1 VGKQL
6 NALLEVKDLKKYFP
20 ITKGVVLKR
29 TLGYVKA
36 VDGVSLNI
44 GRGETFGLVGESGSG
59 KSTLGRMI
67 VGLLQPTSGG
77 IFFDGLDLVRLGRME
92 FQKVRKRMSMVFQDP
107 FTSLD
112 PRKNVLQI
120 ITEPLI
126 IHTDLDER
134 ERREKAFKLLEQVGL
149 IPEDA
154 YKYPHQFSGGQRQ
167 RIAIARALALSPDL
181 VIADEPVSALD
192 VSVQAKIIN
201 ILLNLQKDL
210 NLAYLFIAH
219 DLSVVCHISHKVGV
233 IYLGKLVELGSKSA
247 VFQDP
252 LHPYTQALLAAVPV
266 PDPNIMASRGL
277 MALRGEIP
285 SPINPPSG
293 CRFHPR
299 CPYATDRCVQ
309 EEPLL
314 VDKGGAHLAAC
325 HYTDEI
331 KSRRGV
337 IEAPLKYSA

>member
-1 VGKQL
+1 VL
-6 NALLEVKDLKKYFP
+6 NILLEVRDLKKYFP
-20 ITKGVVLKR
+20 ITKGVILKKI
-29 TLGYVKA
+29 LGYVKA
-36 VDGVSLNI
+36 VDGVSLTI
-44 GRGETFGLVGESGSG
+44 ERGKTFGLVGESGSG

-67 VGLLQPTSGG
+67 VGLLHPTAGS
-77 IFFDGLDLVRLGRME
+77 IIFDGVDLVKLSRREL
-92 FQKVRKRMSMVFQDP
+92 QKIRRRMSMVFQDP
-107 FTSLD
+107 YTSLD

-126 IHTDLDER
+126 IHTDLDRRER
-134 ERREKAFKLLEQVGL
+134 EERAYQLLERVGL
-149 IPEDA
+149 RPEDA

-181 VIADEPVSALD
+181 IIADEPVSALD

-201 ILLNLQKDL
+201 LLSNLQKDL
-210 NLAYLFIAH
+210 NLTYLFIAH

-233 IYLGKLVELGSKSA
+233 MYLGKLVEVGSKED
-247 VFQDP
+247 VFKEP
-252 LHPYTQALLAAVPV
+252 LHPYTQALLAAVPI
-266 PDPNIMASRGL
+266 PDPDVMAVRGL
-277 MALRGEIP
+277 MVLKGEIS

-299 CPYATDRCVQ
+299 CPYATSKCIQ

-314 VDKGGAHLAAC
+314 IDKGGGHLAAC

-331 KSRRGV
+331 KGRT
-337 IEAPLKYSA
+337 IEVPPRYSA